1 VSFRTRLT
9 VASAAAVALAILAAS
24 VAAYVLV
31 RAELRAAVDDGLRS
45 RAEQVLVPE
54 RGPLSAFGFE
64 DPPFGGA
71 SGYAQLV
78 TRDGEAIRRPSA
90 KVPLPTEGAID
101 VAAGRRSSFLEDA
114 TVRGTHLRILTAP
127 LAPGIAVQIARPL
140 DEVDRTLERLALL
153 LGIVSAGG
161 IGLAALAGLLV
172 ARTALAPVR
181 RMTETA
187 EHVSATRDLSRR
199 IERVGGD
206 ELGRLASTFNA
217 MLETL
222 EKSVSAQRQLVV
234 DASHELRTPLTSL
247 RTNVEVLEQANGL
260 PERERAAILWDLKAQ
275 LVELTRL
282 VEDLLELA
290 RTGEEPRT
298 PENVQLDELV
308 AEAVDRAR
316 LLARDVQFETTLE
329 PTTVQ
334 GVPRRIERAVANL
347 LDNAAK
353 WSPPGGR
360 VIVQVRNGEVRVRDE
375 GPGIAEA
382 DVERVFDRFYRANS
396 ARGVPGSG
404 LGLAIVRDVA
414 EEHGGVVEAVNGPG
428 GGAEL
433 RLKFLRD
440 SQVGMQALSRGPGS

>member
-1 VSFRTRLT
+1 MSFRTRLT

-24 VAAYVLV
+24 TIAYVLI
-31 RAELRAAVDDGLRS
+31 RAELRGNADAVLRE
-45 RAEQVLVPE
+45 RAQQVFLPE
-54 RGPLSAFGFE
+54 SGPLSEFGFE
-64 DPPFGGA
+64 EPPFGGP

-78 TRDGEAIRRPSA
+78 TSEGEAIRRPSA
-90 KVPLPTEGAID
+90 KVPLPTEGAVE
-101 VAAGRRSSFLEDA
+101 VAQGVRSEFLEDA
-114 TVRGTHLRILTAP
+114 TVRDTHVRILTRP
-127 LAPGIAVQIARPL
+127 LAPGIAVQMALPL
-140 DEVDRTLERLALL
+140 DDIDRTLRRVAIF
-153 LGIVSAGG
+153 LGLVSAGG

-187 EHVSATRDLSRR
+187 EQVSQTRDLSRR

-206 ELGRLASTFNA
+206 ELGRMASTFNL
-217 MLETL
+217 MLATL

-260 PERERAAILWDLKAQ
+260 PDRDRSAILSDLKAQ
-275 LVELTRL
+275 LLELTRL

-290 RTGEEPRT
+290 RTGEEQRT
-298 PENVQLDELV
+298 QETVQLDQLV
-308 AEAVDRAR
+308 AEAVERAR
-316 LLARDVQFETTLE
+316 VLARDVRFETTLE

-334 GVPRRIERAVANL
+334 GVPRRIERAVSNL

-360 VIVQVRNGEVRVRDE
+360 VLVEVREGEVRVRDE

-382 DVERVFDRFYRANS
+382 DVERVFDRFYRADH

-414 EEHGGVVEAVNGPG
+414 EEHGGAVTAANGTQ

-433 RLKFLRD
+433 RLR
-440 SQVGMQALSRGPGS
+440 LSPSS

>member
-24 VAAYVLV
+24 IAAYVLI
-31 RAELRAAVDDGLRS
+31 RSELRGNADAVLRE
-45 RAEQVLVPE
+45 RAQQVLLPE
-54 RGPLSAFGFE
+54 SGPLSEFGFE
-64 DPPFGGA
+64 EPPFGGP

-78 TRDGEAIRRPSA
+78 TADGEAIRRPSA
-90 KVPLPTEGAID
+90 KVPLPTEGALE
-101 VAAGRRSSFLEDA
+101 VARGVRSEFLEDS
-114 TVRGTHLRILTAP
+114 TVRGTHLRILTTP
-127 LAPGIAVQIARPL
+127 IAPGFAAQVALPL
-140 DEVDRTLERLALL
+140 DDIDRVLRRIAIF
-153 LGIVSAGG
+153 LGLVSAGG

-187 EHVSATRDLSRR
+187 EQVSATRDLSRR

-206 ELGRLASTFNA
+206 ELGRLASTFNV

-260 PERERAAILWDLKAQ
+260 PDRDRAAILSDLKAQ
-275 LVELTRL
+275 LLELTRL

-290 RTGEEPRT
+290 RTGEEQRT
-298 PENVQLDELV
+298 PETVHLDELV
-308 AEAVDRAR
+308 AGAVDRAR
-316 LLARDVQFETTLE
+316 VLTRDVEFVTTLE

-334 GVPRRIERAVANL
+334 GVPRRIERAVSNL

-360 VIVQVRNGEVRVRDE
+360 VLVEVRDGEVRVRDE
-375 GPGIAEA
+375 GPGIDEA
-382 DVERVFDRFYRANS
+382 DVERVFDRFYRADR

-414 EEHGGVVEAVNGPG
+414 DEHGGAVTAANGAQ

-433 RLKFLRD
+433 RLRLVP
-440 SQVGMQALSRGPGS
+440 SS

>member
-24 VAAYVLV
+24 TAAYVLV
-31 RAELRAAVDDGLRS
+31 RSELRGNADAVLRE
-45 RAEQVLVPE
+45 RAKQVLLPE
-54 RGPLSAFGFE
+54 SGPLSEFGFE
-64 DPPFGGA
+64 EPPFGGP

-78 TRDGEAIRRPSA
+78 TAEGEAIRRPSA
-90 KVPLPTEGAID
+90 KVPLPTEGALE
-101 VAAGRRSSFLEDA
+101 VARGARAEFLEDA
-114 TVRGTHLRILTAP
+114 TVRGTHLRILTTP
-127 LAPGIAVQIARPL
+127 IAPGFAAQVALPL
-140 DEVDRTLERLALL
+140 DDIDHVLERVAIF
-153 LGIVSAGG
+153 LGLVSAMG

-187 EHVSATRDLSRR
+187 EQVSETRDLSRR

-206 ELGRLASTFNA
+206 ELGRLASAFNL

-260 PERERAAILWDLKAQ
+260 PVADRTAILSDLKAQ
-275 LVELTRL
+275 LLELTRL

-290 RTGEEPRT
+290 RTGEEQRT
-298 PENVQLDELV
+298 LETVHLHELV
-308 AEAVDRAR
+308 AGSVARAR
-316 LLARDVQFETTLE
+316 VLTRDVEFETRLE
-329 PTTVQ
+329 PTIVQ
-334 GVPRRIERAVANL
+334 GVPRRIERAVSNL

-360 VIVQVRNGEVRVRDE
+360 VLVEVRDGEVRVRDQ
-375 GPGIAEA
+375 GPGIEAA
-382 DVERVFDRFYRANS
+382 DVERVFDRFYRADR

-414 EEHGGVVEAVNGPG
+414 EEHGGAVTAANGAQ

-433 RLKFLRD
+433 RLR
-440 SQVGMQALSRGPGS
+440 LSPSS

>member
-1 VSFRTRLT
+1 MSFRTRLT

-24 VAAYVLV
+24 TIAYVLV
-31 RAELRAAVDDGLRS
+31 RAELRGNVDTVLRE
-45 RAEQVLVPE
+45 RAQQVLLPE
-54 RGPLSAFGFE
+54 RGPLSEFGFE
-64 DPPFGGA
+64 EPLFGGP

-78 TRDGEAIRRPSA
+78 TADGEAIRRPSA
-90 KVPLPTEGAID
+90 KVPLPTEGAVE
-101 VAAGRRSSFLEDA
+101 VAQGVRAEFFEDA
-114 TVRGTHLRILTAP
+114 TVRGTHLRILTTLIAP
-127 LAPGIAVQIARPL
+127 ELAAQVALPL
-140 DEVDRTLERLALL
+140 DDIDRTLRRVAIF
-153 LGIVSAGG
+153 LGLVSAGG

-206 ELGRLASTFNA
+206 ELGRLAFTFNV

-222 EKSVSAQRQLVV
+222 EKSVSAQRQLVA

-247 RTNVEVLEQANGL
+247 RTNVEVLEQATDL
-260 PERERAAILWDLKAQ
+260 AEPEREAILTDLKAQ
-275 LVELTRL
+275 LLELTRL

-290 RTGEEPRT
+290 RTGEEQRT
-298 PENVQLDELV
+298 PETVQLDELV
-308 AEAVDRAR
+308 ADTVERAR
-316 LLARDVQFETTLE
+316 VLVRDVEFVTRLE
-329 PTTVQ
+329 PTTIQ
-334 GVPRRIERAVANL
+334 GVPRRIERAVSNL

-360 VIVQVRNGEVRVRDE
+360 ILVEVRDGEVRVRDQ
-375 GPGIAEA
+375 GPGIDEA
-382 DVERVFDRFYRANS
+382 DVERVFDRFYRADR

-414 EEHGGVVEAVNGPG
+414 EEHGGAVTAANGSQ

-433 RLKFLRD
+433 RLK
-440 SQVGMQALSRGPGS
+440 LSPSP

>member
-24 VAAYVLV
+24 TIAYVLI
-31 RAELRAAVDDGLRS
+31 RAELRGNADAVLRE
-45 RAEQVLVPE
+45 RAQQVFLPE
-54 RGPLSAFGFE
+54 SGPLSEFGFE
-64 DPPFGGA
+64 EPPFGGP

-78 TRDGEAIRRPSA
+78 TSEGEAIRRPSA
-90 KVPLPTEGAID
+90 KVPLPTEGAVE
-101 VAAGRRSSFLEDA
+101 VAQGVRSEFLEDA
-114 TVRGTHLRILTAP
+114 TVRDTHLRILTRP
-127 LAPGIAVQIARPL
+127 LAPGTAVQVALPL
-140 DEVDRTLERLALL
+140 DDIDRTLRRVAIF
-153 LGIVSAGG
+153 LGLVSAGG

-187 EHVSATRDLSRR
+187 EQVSQTRDLSRR

-206 ELGRLASTFNA
+206 ELGRLASTFNL

-247 RTNVEVLEQANGL
+247 RTNVEVLAQANGL
-260 PERERAAILWDLKAQ
+260 PDRERSAILSDLKAQ
-275 LVELTRL
+275 LLELTRL

-290 RTGEEPRT
+290 RTGEEQRT
-298 PENVQLDELV
+298 QETVQLDQLV
-308 AEAVDRAR
+308 AEAVERAR
-316 LLARDVQFETTLE
+316 VLARDVRFETTLE

-334 GVPRRIERAVANL
+334 GVPRRIERAVSNL

-360 VIVQVRNGEVRVRDE
+360 VLVEVRDGEVRVRDE

-382 DVERVFDRFYRANS
+382 DVERVFDRFYRADH

-414 EEHGGVVEAVNGPG
+414 EEHGGAVTAANGTQ

-433 RLKFLRD
+433 RLR
-440 SQVGMQALSRGPGS
+440 LSPSS

>member
-24 VAAYVLV
+24 TIAYLLI
-31 RAELRAAVDDGLRS
+31 RAELRGNADAVLRE
-45 RAEQVLVPE
+45 RAQQVFLPE
-54 RGPLSAFGFE
+54 SGPLSEFGFE
-64 DPPFGGA
+64 EPPFGGP

-78 TRDGEAIRRPSA
+78 TSEGEAIRRPSA
-90 KVPLPTEGAID
+90 KVPLPTEGAVE
-101 VAAGRRSSFLEDA
+101 VAQGVRSEFLEDA
-114 TVRGTHLRILTAP
+114 TVRDTHLRILTRP
-127 LAPGIAVQIARPL
+127 LAPGIAVQMALPL
-140 DEVDRTLERLALL
+140 DDIDRTLRRVAIF
-153 LGIVSAGG
+153 LGLVSAGG

-187 EHVSATRDLSRR
+187 EQVSETRDLSRR

-206 ELGRLASTFNA
+206 ELGRLASTFNL

-260 PERERAAILWDLKAQ
+260 PDRERSAILSDLKAQ
-275 LVELTRL
+275 LLELTRL

-290 RTGEEPRT
+290 RTGEEQRT
-298 PENVQLDELV
+298 PEAVQLDQLV
-308 AEAVDRAR
+308 AEAVERAR
-316 LLARDVQFETTLE
+316 VLARDVRFETTLE

-334 GVPRRIERAVANL
+334 GVPRRIERAVSNL

-360 VIVQVRNGEVRVRDE
+360 VLVEVHDGEVRVRDE

-382 DVERVFDRFYRANS
+382 DVERVFDRFYRADH

-414 EEHGGVVEAVNGPG
+414 EEHGGAVTAANGTQ

-433 RLKFLRD
+433 RLRLAP
-440 SQVGMQALSRGPGS
+440 SS

>member
-9 VASAAAVALAILAAS
+9 IASAAAVALAILAAS

-31 RAELRAAVDDGLRS
+31 RAELRAAVDDGLRH
-45 RAEQVLVPE
+45 RAQQVLVPE
-54 RGPLSAFGFE
+54 SGRLSEFGFE
-64 DPPFGGA
+64 EPAFGGPA
-71 SGYAQLV
+71 GYAQLV
-78 TRDGEAIRRPSA
+78 TEDGEAIRRPSA
-90 KVPLPTEGAID
+90 KVPLPTEGAVE
-101 VAAGRRSSFLEDA
+101 VARGLRSTFLEDA
-114 TVRGTHLRILTAP
+114 TVDGTHLRILTAP
-127 LAPGIAVQIARPL
+127 LAPGVAVQIARPL
-140 DEVDRTLERLALL
+140 DEIDRTLERLALF
-153 LGIVSAGG
+153 LGLVSAGG

-187 EHVSATRDLSRR
+187 EHVAATRDLSRR
-199 IERVGGD
+199 IQRVGGD
-206 ELGRLASTFNA
+206 ELGRLAATFNA

-260 PERERAAILWDLKAQ
+260 PERERAAIMSDLKAQ
-275 LVELTRL
+275 LIELTRL

-290 RTGEEPRT
+290 RSGEEQRT

-316 LLARDVQFETTLE
+316 VLARDVRFEAKLE

-334 GVPRRIERAVANL
+334 GVPRRIELAVANL

-360 VIVQVRNGEVRVRDE
+360 VLVEVRDGEVRVRDE
-375 GPGIAEA
+375 GPGIDEA
-382 DVERVFDRFYRANS
+382 DVERVFDRFYRADS

-414 EEHGGVVEAVNGPG
+414 EEHGGAVVAVNGQE

-433 RLKFLRD
+433 RLR
-440 SQVGMQALSRGPGS
+440 LSPVS

>member
-24 VAAYVLV
+24 TIAYVLI
-31 RAELRAAVDDGLRS
+31 RAELRGNADAVLRE
-45 RAEQVLVPE
+45 RAQQVFLPE
-54 RGPLSAFGFE
+54 SGPLSEFGFE
-64 DPPFGGA
+64 EPPFGGP

-78 TRDGEAIRRPSA
+78 TSEGEAIRRPSA
-90 KVPLPTEGAID
+90 KVPLPTEGAVE
-101 VAAGRRSSFLEDA
+101 VAQGVRSEFLEDA
-114 TVRGTHLRILTAP
+114 TVRDTHLRILTRP
-127 LAPGIAVQIARPL
+127 LAPGTAVQVALPL
-140 DEVDRTLERLALL
+140 DDIDRTLRRVAVF
-153 LGIVSAGG
+153 LGLVSAGG

-187 EHVSATRDLSRR
+187 EQVSETRDLSRR
-199 IERVGGD
+199 IDRVGGD

-260 PERERAAILWDLKAQ
+260 PDRERSAILSDLKAQ
-275 LVELTRL
+275 LLELTRL

-290 RTGEEPRT
+290 RTGEEQRT
-298 PENVQLDELV
+298 PEAVQLDQLV
-308 AEAVDRAR
+308 AEAVERAR
-316 LLARDVQFETTLE
+316 VLARDIRFETTLE

-334 GVPRRIERAVANL
+334 GVPRRIERAVSNL

-360 VIVQVRNGEVRVRDE
+360 VLVEVRDGEVRVRDE

-382 DVERVFDRFYRANS
+382 DVDRVFDRFYRADH

-414 EEHGGVVEAVNGPG
+414 EEHGGAVTAANGTQ

-433 RLKFLRD
+433 RLRLAP
-440 SQVGMQALSRGPGS
+440 SS

>member
-24 VAAYVLV
+24 TIAYLLI
-31 RAELRAAVDDGLRS
+31 RAELRGNADAVLRE
-45 RAEQVLVPE
+45 RAQQVFLPE
-54 RGPLSAFGFE
+54 SGPLSEFGFE
-64 DPPFGGA
+64 EPPFGGP

-78 TRDGEAIRRPSA
+78 TSEGEAIRRPSA
-90 KVPLPTEGAID
+90 KVPLPTEGAVE
-101 VAAGRRSSFLEDA
+101 VAQGVRSEFLEDA
-114 TVRGTHLRILTAP
+114 TVRDTHLRILTRP
-127 LAPGIAVQIARPL
+127 LAPGTAVQVALPL
-140 DEVDRTLERLALL
+140 DDIDRTLRRVAVF
-153 LGIVSAGG
+153 LGLVSAGG

-187 EHVSATRDLSRR
+187 EQVSETRDLSRR
-199 IERVGGD
+199 IDRVGGD

-260 PERERAAILWDLKAQ
+260 PDRERSAILSDLKAQ
-275 LVELTRL
+275 LLELTRL

-290 RTGEEPRT
+290 RTGEEQRT
-298 PENVQLDELV
+298 PEAVQLDQLV
-308 AEAVDRAR
+308 AEAVERAR
-316 LLARDVQFETTLE
+316 VLARDVRFETTLE

-334 GVPRRIERAVANL
+334 GVPRRIERAVSNL

-360 VIVQVRNGEVRVRDE
+360 VLVEVHDGEVRVRDE

-382 DVERVFDRFYRANS
+382 DVERVFDRFYRADH

-414 EEHGGVVEAVNGPG
+414 EEHGGAVTAANGTQ

-433 RLKFLRD
+433 RLRLAP
-440 SQVGMQALSRGPGS
+440 SS

>member
-24 VAAYVLV
+24 TIAYLLI
-31 RAELRAAVDDGLRS
+31 RAELRGNADAVLRE
-45 RAEQVLVPE
+45 RAQQVFLPE
-54 RGPLSAFGFE
+54 SGPLSEFGFE
-64 DPPFGGA
+64 EPPFGGP

-78 TRDGEAIRRPSA
+78 TSEGEAIRRPSA
-90 KVPLPTEGAID
+90 KVPLPTEGAVE
-101 VAAGRRSSFLEDA
+101 VAQGVRSEFLEDA
-114 TVRGTHLRILTAP
+114 TVRDTHLRILTRP
-127 LAPGIAVQIARPL
+127 LAPGTAVQVALPL
-140 DEVDRTLERLALL
+140 DDIDRTLRRVAVF
-153 LGIVSAGG
+153 LGLVSAGG

-187 EHVSATRDLSRR
+187 EQVSETRDLSRR
-199 IERVGGD
+199 IDRVGGD

-260 PERERAAILWDLKAQ
+260 PDRERSAILSDLKAQ
-275 LVELTRL
+275 LLELTRL

-290 RTGEEPRT
+290 RTGEEQRT
-298 PENVQLDELV
+298 PEAVQLDQLV
-308 AEAVDRAR
+308 AEAVERAR
-316 LLARDVQFETTLE
+316 VLARDVRFETTLE

-334 GVPRRIERAVANL
+334 GVPRRIERAVSNL

-360 VIVQVRNGEVRVRDE
+360 VLVEVRDGEVRVRDE

-382 DVERVFDRFYRANS
+382 DVERVFDRFYRADH

-414 EEHGGVVEAVNGPG
+414 EEHGGAVTAANGTQ

-433 RLKFLRD
+433 RLRLAP
-440 SQVGMQALSRGPGS
+440 SS

>member
-9 VASAAAVALAILAAS
+9 VAAAAAVALAILAAS
-24 VAAYVLV
+24 TFAYLLV
-31 RAELRAAVDDGLRS
+31 RAELRGNVDTVLRE
-45 RAEQVLVPE
+45 RGQQVLLPE
-54 RGPLSAFGFE
+54 SGPLSEFGFDEPAFGG
-64 DPPFGGA
+64 P

-78 TRDGEAIRRPSA
+78 NWDGTAIRRPSA
-90 KVPLPTEGAID
+90 KVPLPKEGAVE
-101 VAAGRRSSFLEDA
+101 VAQGIRSEFFEDA
-114 TVRGTHLRILTAP
+114 TVRGTHLRILTTP
-127 LAPGIAVQIARPL
+127 LVPGPRGIAAQVALPL
-140 DEVDRTLERLALL
+140 DDIDRTLRRVAIF
-153 LGIVSAGG
+153 LGLVSAGG

-199 IERVGGD
+199 IERIGGD
-206 ELGRLASTFNA
+206 ELGRLAFTFNV

-222 EKSVSAQRQLVV
+222 EKSVSAQRQLVA

-247 RTNVEVLEQANGL
+247 RTNVEVLEQATDL
-260 PERERAAILWDLKAQ
+260 AEAERDAILTDLKAQ
-275 LVELTRL
+275 LLELTRL

-290 RTGEEPRT
+290 RTGEEQRT
-298 PENVQLDELV
+298 PETVHLDELV
-308 AEAVDRAR
+308 ADTVERAR
-316 LLARDVQFETTLE
+316 VLVRDVEFVTKLE
-329 PTTVQ
+329 PTTIQ
-334 GVPRRIERAVANL
+334 GVPRRIERAVSNL

-360 VIVQVRNGEVRVRDE
+360 ILVEVRDGEVRVRDQ
-375 GPGIAEA
+375 GPGIDEA
-382 DVERVFDRFYRANS
+382 DVERVFDRFYRADR

-414 EEHGGVVEAVNGPG
+414 EEHGGAVTAANGSQ

-433 RLKFLRD
+433 RLR
-440 SQVGMQALSRGPGS
+440 LSPSS

>member
-24 VAAYVLV
+24 VAAYVLI
-31 RAELRAAVDDGLRS
+31 RSELRGNADAVLRE
-45 RAEQVLVPE
+45 RAQQVLLPE
-54 RGPLSAFGFE
+54 SGPLSEFGFE
-64 DPPFGGA
+64 EPPFGGP

-78 TRDGEAIRRPSA
+78 TADGEAIRRPSA
-90 KVPLPTEGAID
+90 KVPLPTEGALE
-101 VAAGRRSSFLEDA
+101 VARGVRSEFLEDS
-114 TVRGTHLRILTAP
+114 TVRGTHLRILTTP
-127 LAPGIAVQIARPL
+127 IAPGFAAQVALPL
-140 DEVDRTLERLALL
+140 DDIDRVLRRIAIF
-153 LGIVSAGG
+153 LGLVSAGG

-187 EHVSATRDLSRR
+187 EQVSATRDLSRR

-206 ELGRLASTFNA
+206 ELGRLASTFNV

-260 PERERAAILWDLKAQ
+260 PDRDRAAILSDLKAQ
-275 LVELTRL
+275 LLELTRL

-290 RTGEEPRT
+290 RTGDEQRT
-298 PENVQLDELV
+298 PETVHLDELV
-308 AEAVDRAR
+308 AGAVDRAR
-316 LLARDVQFETTLE
+316 VLTRDVEFVTTLE
-329 PTTVQ
+329 PTTIQ
-334 GVPRRIERAVANL
+334 GVPRRIERAVSNL

-360 VIVQVRNGEVRVRDE
+360 VLVEVRDGEVRVRDE
-375 GPGIAEA
+375 GPGIDEA
-382 DVERVFDRFYRANS
+382 DVERVFNRFYRADR

-414 EEHGGVVEAVNGPG
+414 DEHGGAVTAANGAQ

-433 RLKFLRD
+433 RLRLVP
-440 SQVGMQALSRGPGS
+440 SS